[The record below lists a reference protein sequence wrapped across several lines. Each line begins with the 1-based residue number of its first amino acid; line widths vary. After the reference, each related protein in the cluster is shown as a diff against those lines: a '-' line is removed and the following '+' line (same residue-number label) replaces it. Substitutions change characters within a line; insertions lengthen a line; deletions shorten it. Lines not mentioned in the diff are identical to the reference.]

1 MDKTSLMDIVTI
13 PYENV
18 DGFPKKEILEEILEI
33 PEGQY
38 VIKSLTCEP
47 MVHVERLYQ
56 GQTTRLL
63 EKGIFV
69 KSCWI
74 SPEQGDGKVYLE
86 VTFAT
91 TSEKDYGY

>member
-18 DGFPKKEILEEILEI
+18 DGFPKKEILEDILVI
-33 PEGQY
+33 PKEQY
-38 VIKSLTCEP
+38 IIKSLTCEP

-56 GQTTRLL
+56 HQLAMLL
-63 EKGIFV
+63 EKGIVV

-86 VTFAT
+86 VTFANL
-91 TSEKDYGY
+91 